1 MSKDNNNI
9 YEQFS
14 KLFCVVI
21 KNYISEVHDD
31 NDNINKKT
39 LWIPAFNINTNLFS
53 SSLDINNYIN
63 IKNNENIEIKIKEYN
78 EFLKLNYLPDEN
90 KDKNVEMNINNS
102 ENDIIIKNKFL
113 FGICHKEFMES
124 FDVPVISLVNV
135 TKDNFINTQ

>member
-1 MSKDNNNI
+1 MDPKYNCNLYCLPTNNKNIFIILYQYNEEFEINMSKDNNNI

-14 KLFCVVI
+14 KLFYIAI

-63 IKNNENIEIKIKEYN
+63 IKK
-78 EFLKLNYLPDEN
+78 
-90 KDKNVEMNINNS
+90 
-102 ENDIIIKNKFL
+102 
-113 FGICHKEFMES
+113 
-124 FDVPVISLVNV
+124 
-135 TKDNFINTQ
+135 